1 MHGKS
6 RPRATATTATIA
18 VTASTPM
25 SMRERYAYVLK
36 QNIGNSS
43 TRLLRSS
50 RLDKA
55 MMLLGA
61 KSPRRNSSKGGDDSM
76 NASTLKFSG
85 DRDLRIGRIYFTG
98 MIAAVPVAVAAI
110 FAASPTAAPA
120 QLSLD
125 AAGQSAVLLKVAP
138 PPAPC
143 RWPGGGDSPRSVCPG
158 SNQKDTTRSTGG
170 GTMTGSTGG
179 NTGGGTMTGNTGG
192 GTMTGSTGGGT
203 MTGSTGGNTGG
214 GTMTG
219 STGDSTGG

>member
-55 MMLLGA
+55 MMLFGGE
-61 KSPRRNSSKGGDDSM
+61 SPRRNSSKGGDDSM
-76 NASTLKFSG
+76 NASTLKVSG
-85 DRDLRIGRIYFTG
+85 DRDLRIGRIYLTG

-158 SNQKDTTRSTGG
+158 SNQKDTTRTGSNGSNGGPSGRSADTSMEKPDTSMGRPDTSTEGDMKG
-170 GTMTGSTGG
+170 GTE
-179 NTGGGTMTGNTGG
+179 
-192 GTMTGSTGGGT
+192 
-203 MTGSTGGNTGG
+203 
-214 GTMTG
+214 
-219 STGDSTGG
+219 GDMRG